1 MRIKRIIA
9 LLMTVILLAGT
20 AVTAVGPEAGE
31 ENTGNLPEI
40 PEVTIVGNDV
50 NGAGEFLEVSLRV
63 SGWRF
68 QSVGVVLSYDTGTLT
83 PVDWTSDARPIAV
96 KTAWTTVV
104 PTKGTDFLS
113 GKPALATI
121 AEQTDTPTVP
131 GTEPEEGEGTEE
143 PTLPAAS
150 QRAYLYLGAD
160 ALAGLALE
168 DERVV
173 TMRFAVTEGKTVTLP
188 EPGHETEE
196 THTLCLATEKDILDL
211 SVPGAPLLTTT
222 LDDREE
228 SVPHRYHDVLST
240 GEDGTETLY
249 TARFVSESGPSVNTG
264 TGSGGGYAIT
274 FFDWDGRVIDAI
286 SCEEDAAAAV
296 TNWQA
301 QPTIQARLGDKTGYA
316 FKDWLVVYQTT
327 DGSGLQTVNG
337 SLTSVK
343 EREAAP
349 VPAGQSG
356 GKLFNEDLFSHYNGK
371 LTNITTEAL
380 RTNNHLTNAADGS
393 QTSVLLQAT
402 YQTKIGINHD
412 DTTLNDDMS
421 ILDDNA
427 RYKFGAPT
435 FYQYGKTTSAEYGFY
450 AVRVDVSRDG
460 TLRADQPTVQVEVFV
475 DGSSY
480 AVTVKV
486 DLENTDETSFEVVVP
501 KTVRSVAYRV
511 LDTYGMSNWI
521 NGTSRSLVITDT
533 CSKAVIIREGAFA
546 TIVDEA
552 RSGLITDTVN
562 SSVNK
567 LCFDNAG
574 FTGVTE
580 ANLSTVT
587 AKLASESARLGRT
600 LTRTEVQSVITSGHA

>member
-20 AVTAVGPEAGE
+20 AVTAAGPEAGE

-63 SGWRF
+63 RGWRF

-131 GTEPEEGEGTEE
+131 GAEPEAGEGTEE
-143 PTLPAAS
+143 PTLPAAP

-160 ALAGLALE
+160 ALAGLALD

-173 TMRFAVTEGKTVTLP
+173 TMRFAVTEGKAVTLP

-222 LDDREE
+222 LDDRDEPV
-228 SVPHRYHDVLST
+228 SHRYHDVLST

-296 TNWQA
+296 EAWQQHA
-301 QPTIQARLGDKTGYA
+301 AIQARLSNKSGYE
-316 FKDWLVVYQTT
+316 FDQWLVVYENNDGEGLHTKGGTFTSNDMALATGNT
-327 DGSGLQTVNG
+327 DVADLSNISGYTN
-337 SLTSVK
+337 K
-343 EREAAP
+343 E
-349 VPAGQSG
+349 
-356 GKLFNEDLFSHYNGK
+356 K
-371 LTNITTEAL
+371 
-380 RTNNHLTNAADGS
+380 DGDS
-393 QTSVLLQAT
+393 KAVLLQASYKATDAVNQGAGVGESATSSKT
-402 YQTKIGINHD
+402 YYTF
-412 DTTLNDDMS
+412 S
-421 ILDDNA
+421 E
-427 RYKFGAPT
+427 PT
-435 FYQYGKTTSAEYGFY
+435 FYQYGSVDANNGQY
-450 AVRVDVSRDG
+450 AVRYTVERGSAI
-460 TLRADQPTVQVEVFV
+460 RAKEPVVMALVYVGDK
-475 DGSSY
+475 Y
-480 AVTVKV
+480 LTVKV
-486 DLENTDETSFEVVVP
+486 DLENTDTTDFEVVVP
-501 KTVRSVAYRV
+501 KATTSIQCQV
-511 LDTYGMSNWI
+511 LDGSTNAAWI
-521 NGTSRSLVITDT
+521 FGRPRNEFSISANAKIV
-533 CSKAVIIREGAFA
+533 KNGAFDRLMEEAVNAAASGTWSSDINTQIFIDAGYTGVNNA
-546 TIVDEA
+546 TRLADAQAKLVA
-552 RSGLITDTVN
+552 AVN
-562 SSVNK
+562 SNGGNK
-567 LCFDNAG
+567 LSDTQANSALTG
-574 FTGVTE
+574 YGSFTRV
-580 ANLSTVT
+580 
-587 AKLASESARLGRT
+587 K
-600 LTRTEVQSVITSGHA
+600 